1 MKTKLSHWQHGLFS
15 AGISLIT
22 VAVFYFVLIQPALT
36 TRKANVDRIEDLT
49 FQLSK
54 FSGAAGNIK
63 VLENEIKTLNNNNA
77 NKADFLTGDVPAII
91 AAELQK
97 KLKTIVEASG
107 GNLVST
113 HAITGKDDDVYPKV
127 TIKVHMQVDMKAL
140 QAVLYKLTNNKPLL
154 FTDNLL
160 IQRRHVSSKRQN
172 KNTGL
177 LEVRFDVTGYLNRVA
192 A

>member
-15 AGISLIT
+15 AGILLGTI
-22 VAVFYFVLIQPALT
+22 VALYFVLIQPALT
-36 TRKANVDRIEDLT
+36 TRKANADRIEDLS

-54 FSGAAGNIK
+54 FSGAVGNIK
-63 VLENEIKTLNNNNA
+63 KLENEIKTLNNNSA
-77 NKADFLTGDVPAII
+77 NKADFLAGDVPAII

-97 KLKTIVEASG
+97 KLKTIIEASG

-177 LEVRFDVTGYLNRVA
+177 LEVRFDVAGYLNRVA
-192 A
+192 T

>member
-15 AGISLIT
+15 AGILFGAI
-22 VAVFYFVLIQPALT
+22 VALYFVLIQPALT
-36 TRKANVDRIEDLT
+36 TRKANIDRIEDLS

-63 VLENEIKTLNNNNA
+63 KLENEIKTLNNNNA

-91 AAELQK
+91 EAELQK
-97 KLKTIVEASG
+97 KLKTIIEASG

-140 QAVLYKLTNNKPLL
+140 QVVLYKLTNNKSLL

-160 IQRRHVSSKRQN
+160 IQRRHVSAKRQN